1 MSVSNQYRLAKRLR
15 WAARIIGLS
24 AAGLLSAMLI
34 GSAVAEVLADDS
46 EPITMV
52 GLTLGM
58 LAVIALAGSI
68 LSWWKGRLAGILLM
82 LASIGLGIHI
92 GIFAG
97 HNHVLA

>member
-1 MSVSNQYRLAKRLR
+1 
-15 WAARIIGLS
+15 
-24 AAGLLSAMLI
+24 MLI